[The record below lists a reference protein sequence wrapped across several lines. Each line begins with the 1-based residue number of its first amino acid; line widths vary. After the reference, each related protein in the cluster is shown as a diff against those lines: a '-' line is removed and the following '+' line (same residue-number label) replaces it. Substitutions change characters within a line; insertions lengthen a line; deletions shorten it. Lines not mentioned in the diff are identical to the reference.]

1 MIGLAASLAACRMF
15 ASAQAIGEMTPVS
28 RTAEPDSQGGSSE
41 VGIGDKRVYIEIFI
55 KGERRDEKVAGS
67 LVSHDE
73 TSVTILT
80 TTGTRRVILFST
92 ATPASSYTFKMRF
105 IDRTKASDWLKL
117 GRWAWGLGYER
128 QARQALMQ
136 ARQLDAGL
144 IAQVDEIL
152 KSPLP
157 SAVKPVSPPTSAP
170 SRDAEPDS
178 ELMGDENDDPAAPK
192 QREAKDRTVT
202 GDGLVQQPTDAPTV
216 VVQFQP
222 ATPEQHARAIA
233 RSKRR
238 AGEVEKLLRIE
249 LETVETNHFLIF
261 TDWDVR
267 EHQFLS
273 NNCEQAYQLVAKNF
287 NLNPKE
293 NIFIGKLPVFM
304 FKNQADFQKFSEDFD
319 EFRAPRTVLGYFV
332 GRGNGFGHMAM
343 WKPRVGAGVNAATD
357 TPDAERRWARTL
369 LHEFVHAFVSRYR
382 TNRPI
387 PRWLNEGVAEYISEQ
402 QFPSQNYY
410 GWARQMAIQQVDIN
424 PLFDD
429 AVMPPGEFYPVMMTL
444 VEVLAKENPK
454 AFISFFAAIKDGME
468 PEEALQKHFNVG
480 YDGLQLAWSKY
491 AKRLR

>member
-1 MIGLAASLAACRMF
+1 MF

-41 VGIGDKRVYIEIFI
+41 VGIGGKRVYIEIFI

-202 GDGLVQQPTDAPTV
+202 GDGLVQQPTDAPTE

-249 LETVETNHFLIF
+249 LETVETDHFLIF

-402 QFPSQNYY
+402 QFPSPNYY
-410 GWARQMAIQQVDIN
+410 GWARQMAIQQVDIS